1 MKRSCLYP
9 LWTVDLQGGT
19 IGWPS
24 TVLVFAVS
32 LAVGMRPHSFGER
45 MRINSFIRHGELSK
59 GRNGFIYFVP
69 PTSAMVPGTK

>member
-1 MKRSCLYP
+1 MA
-9 LWTVDLQGGT
+9 
-19 IGWPS
+19 S

-59 GRNGFIYFVP
+59 GRNGFIYFCTPNLRHGAWHKV
-69 PTSAMVPGTK
+69 GTH